1 MHRGAADRG
10 YVAGSV
16 PHADVRPNRIDHRQ
30 VAVQPPSFSGWTRHG
45 PEHAV
50 ISVFLHADQT
60 AMDLFQALIAHS
72 NACGKRVFAQAD
84 WETDS
89 DTIEYNCVETRR
101 MLIEKSSFS
110 SSSMG
115 MSGTRMR
122 FWLTDANHVVEK
134 YFGPDLV
141 PVGWFMPVC
150 EEITNV
156 DRRLQACTLY
166 LGMVANRTRKLVVTG
181 ERLLERAVVEQR
193 LTRQAADRYQER
205 LRQLRKDCLSG
216 RFPPAIVRN
225 FELDG

>member
-1 MHRGAADRG
+1 
-10 YVAGSV
+10 
-16 PHADVRPNRIDHRQ
+16 
-30 VAVQPPSFSGWTRHG
+30 
-45 PEHAV
+45 
-50 ISVFLHADQT
+50 
-60 AMDLFQALIAHS
+60 MDLFQALIAHG
-72 NACGKRVFAQAD
+72 NACGHRVLTQAD
-84 WETDS
+84 WETDR

-122 FWLTDANHVVEK
+122 FWLTDVNHVVEK
-134 YFGPDLV
+134 YFGPNLA

-150 EEITNV
+150 EEFTNV

-181 ERLLERAVVEQR
+181 ERPLERAVAEQR

-205 LRQLRKDCLSG
+205 LRQLRRDCLSG